1 MLTYQELKE
10 KPADFL
16 CATGLTVRE
25 FEQLLPSFEQVYRS
39 KYGGA
44 ETVTGQPRQRQAG
57 GGAKGK
63 LPRSED
69 KLLFILVYEKT
80 YPLQTMHGL
89 AFGLSQERTNE
100 WIHRLLPILQEALA
114 LLDMQPAREASVV
127 ATHPALQE
135 APADLL
141 LDGTERRHQRPQD
154 PQQQEAL
161 YSGKKNAYDQKSRAR
176 SCPNQ
181 AGAVSQP
188 HNARQN
194 A

>member
-16 CATGLTVRE
+16 CATGLTVSE
-25 FEQLLPSFEQVYRS
+25 FEQLLASFEQVYGRQ
-39 KYGGA
+39 YGG
-44 ETVTGQPRQRQAG
+44 EQTVSGQPRQRQVG

-63 LPRSED
+63 LRGNED
-69 KLLFILVYEKT
+69 KLFFILVYEKT

-100 WIHRLLPILQEALA
+100 WIHRLLPVLQEALA
-114 LLDMQPAREASVV
+114 VLGMQPAREASAV

-141 LDGTERRHQRPQD
+141 VDGTERRHQRPQD
-154 PQQQEAL
+154 PEQQVAL
-161 YSGKKNAYDQKSRAR
+161 YSGKKKRIR
-176 SCPNQ
+176 PKI
-181 AGAVSQP
+181 
-188 HNARQN
+188 
-194 A
+194 